1 MKGAE
6 EKAPLCDALYQL
18 AEHGEQTGEVQES
31 WLFKEQPMTI
41 ACSVD
46 ETNPALGEYCHVVLQ
61 KVIREFTHAYPWQV
75 RACIRAD
82 GGQVK
87 IKTADEY
94 SGLVGRKKIVRLDG
108 RMRSGTTVRLRFEPA
123 KGQDG
128 SAFGPYWGHYVLT
141 LMPAISAVPSGSRH
155 RGGLSGR

>member
-1 MKGAE
+1 MKGAD
-6 EKAPLCDALYQL
+6 EKAPLCAALFKL

-31 WLFKEQPMTI
+31 KLFKEQPMTI

-61 KVIREFTHAYPWQV
+61 AVSREFTHAYPWQV
-75 RACIRAD
+75 RACIRA
-82 GGQVK
+82 GGGKVK
-87 IKTADEY
+87 TKTVDEY
-94 SGLVGRKKIVRLDG
+94 TGLVGRKKIVRLDG
-108 RMRSGTTVRLRFEPA
+108 KMRSGTTVRLRFEPA

-141 LMPAISAVPSGSRH
+141 LMPAISAAPSLSPR
-155 RGGLSGR
+155 RGGSSGR